1 MKPSSTLL
9 LATAAALTTMATP
22 QMASAQATA
31 SPYWVHLG
39 PTSVQFVNGGDVVVG
54 GAVVPNAS
62 THASNNTTLGVELGY
77 DINPQFSARFTAG
90 IPPTTKVS
98 GTGNLSATA
107 GIPQPLAKVTYG
119 PAVASVTWHPMG
131 RKLGFSPYIGAG
143 LNYPIIF
150 KSEDQFLVNV
160 RVHSKIGAAIQ
171 VGAEYAFDAKW
182 GVFFDVKKLFTKVDV
197 SANLPGGGPVATT
210 TAKLNPLVVQMGVSY
225 RF

>member
-1 MKPSSTLL
+1 MKKQVALL
-9 LATAAALTTMATP
+9 LATAVLATP
-22 QMASAQATA
+22 LMASAQATV

-39 PTSVQFVNGGDVVVG
+39 PTSVQFANGGDVMVG
-54 GAVVPNAS
+54 GQVVPNAS
-62 THASNNTTLGVELGY
+62 THASHNTTLGVELGY

-90 IPPTTKVS
+90 IPPTTKVA
-98 GTGNLSATA
+98 GTGNLSAAA
-107 GIPQPLAKVTYG
+107 GTPQPLAKVTYG
-119 PAVASVTWHPMG
+119 PAVASLTWHPLG

-160 RVHSKIGAAIQ
+160 RAHSKIGAAIQ

-210 TAKLNPLVVQMGVSY
+210 TAKLNPTVVQLGVSY